1 MKFVNLSKKFT
12 ILSVFFGVLAF
23 GQFPDDFRLWVHY
36 NDFER
41 GDVLERMY
49 IQKEAIKA
57 VKNGQNLPD
66 QTIIMLE
73 ELYTQSAKKGEV
85 RRYITMQ
92 KNNKKWKFY
101 AFNADKSPNLSDTK
115 RCLNCHQDS
124 LDREDIVFTLEN
136 IKNYQGNLE

>member
-73 ELYTQSAKKGEV
+73 ELYTQGAKKGEV
-85 RRYITMQ
+85 RRYIAMQ
-92 KNNKKWKFY
+92 KII
-101 AFNADKSPNLSDTK
+101 KSGNFMHLMQINL
-115 RCLNCHQDS
+115 Q
-124 LDREDIVFTLEN
+124 I
-136 IKNYQGNLE
+136 